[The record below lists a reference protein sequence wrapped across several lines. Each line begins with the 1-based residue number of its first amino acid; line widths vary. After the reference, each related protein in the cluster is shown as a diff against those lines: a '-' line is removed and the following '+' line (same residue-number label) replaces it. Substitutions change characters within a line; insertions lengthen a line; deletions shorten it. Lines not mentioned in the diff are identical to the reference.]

1 MTLSA
6 TIDVYGAR
14 ILFETNSREYYS
26 DFISEYGGHKV
37 GGGEANGRITVTEGE
52 GLDLAPP
59 PEAVRVSMQ
68 FPASSTYVHKGTF
81 YFMEEGRHMVR
92 LDPSARVI
100 EVSAAPGAGMSDKI
114 RYLSK
119 RLLVR
124 LLEDAGFSWMHGS
137 SVGSEKG
144 ALAFTGPSGSG
155 KTTCLLTML
164 DGGHR
169 MVADDVVL
177 FRGGSVHPFR
187 MRSMI
192 HRSTIRRF
200 SSLGPLASGN
210 TRWVPGA
217 DGTWADLGDIY
228 PVEGAPVPPRAIFNT
243 YVWNSE
249 PSSCRPCPPAKAL
262 PKLIKNYV
270 LESGGIYEPSS
281 EAVKGAFSAYS
292 ELLDRTPCFDL
303 YIGRDTKGLRET
315 IEGAIR

>member
-14 ILFETNSREYYS
+14 LTFETNSHGYFR
-26 DFISEYGGHKV
+26 DFMSEYGGHRSD
-37 GGGEANGRITVTEGE
+37 GAEARGRITVTEGE
-52 GLDLAPP
+52 GLDLLPP
-59 PEAVRVSMQ
+59 PEAIRVSMQ
-68 FPASSTYVHKGTF
+68 FPANSTHVHKGVF
-81 YFMEEGRHMVR
+81 YFIEEGRSRVR
-92 LDPSARVI
+92 VDPSARAI
-100 EVSAAPGAGMSDKI
+100 EVSAAPSAGMADKI

-137 SVGSEKG
+137 AVGSVGG
-144 ALAFTGPSGSG
+144 ALAFTGVSGSG

-164 DGGHR
+164 EGGRR

-192 HRSTIRRF
+192 HRSTIQRF
-200 SSLGPLASGN
+200 ASLKPLASGS

-228 PVEGAPVPPRAIFNT
+228 PVEGSPVPPRAIFNT

-249 PSSCRPCPPAKAL
+249 ASACKPCPPAKAL

-281 EAVKGAFSAYS
+281 EAVKAAFAAYS
-292 ELLDRTPCFDL
+292 GILDSTPCFDL
-303 YIGRDTKGLRET
+303 YVGRDTKGLRET